1 MTEPAPVDQR
11 CYRHRDREAYIS
23 CQRCGRTICPDCMR
37 DASVGFQCPECVAEG
52 ARSVRAPRTVF
63 GGTVSA
69 REGVVS
75 KALIG
80 LNVAAFLI
88 MISTGD
94 KTSKIYEYGVMLAS
108 GHNILL
114 SDGST
119 VSGVADG
126 AYWRLLTAAFLHEG
140 ILHIAF
146 NMYALYLFGPL
157 VERALGVKRFI
168 AAYLTVAIG
177 SSVFV
182 YWLAGT
188 HTATLGASGAIF
200 GLFAMAL
207 VFFIKAKQDVT
218 YLLVMLAINAV
229 ISLQGNISWQGH
241 LGGFLIGL
249 VVGAGFA
256 YAPRARRNQVQILM
270 FTVLWAAI
278 IAAVL
283 IRTAQITA

>member
-1 MTEPAPVDQR
+1 
-11 CYRHRDREAYIS
+11 
-23 CQRCGRTICPDCMR
+23 MR

-69 REGVVS
+69 SEGLVS
-75 KALIG
+75 KVLIG
-80 LNVAAFLI
+80 INVAAFLI

-94 KTSKIYEYGVMLAS
+94 FTSKIYEYGVMLAS
-108 GHNILL
+108 GDNMVLANG
-114 SDGST
+114 DT

-140 ILHIAF
+140 LLHIAF

-157 VERALGVKRFI
+157 VERALGVKRYL
-168 AAYLTVAIG
+168 AAYLTIAIG

-182 YWLAGT
+182 YFLSGPNT
-188 HTATLGASGAIF
+188 FTLGASGAIF

-256 YAPRARRNQVQILM
+256 YAPRDRRNQVQVLM
-270 FTVLWAAI
+270 FAALWVAI
-278 IAAVL
+278 IGGVI
-283 IRTAQITA
+283 IRTAQLTI